1 MTQQQQSR
9 EFDVSDLSSIP
20 KEKNLTRFQ
29 VPREG
34 LFDMLFRPLLYTASQ
49 IINFL
54 LQKYKKVSL
63 YLVFSAHSRFRDW
76 WCQLFGHGQFQ

>member
-29 VPREG
+29 VQREG
-34 LFDMLFRPLLYTASQ
+34 LFDMVALEPGT
-49 IINFL
+49 
-54 LQKYKKVSL
+54 
-63 YLVFSAHSRFRDW
+63 
-76 WCQLFGHGQFQ
+76 